1 VRSGSC
7 PMFSPAVTLHAG
19 DMEPET
25 SSSTGRDPTDSHWHP
40 TGGPVAQPTP
50 DERLH
55 RSRRGRM
62 LAGVAAGLA
71 DYLGVDSTLVR
82 LAFVALAFMGGLAVP
97 LYLAGWLVI
106 PDEDGGPTVAEE
118 LLARERAR

>member
-1 VRSGSC
+1 
-7 PMFSPAVTLHAG
+7 MFPLALVLHAG
-19 DMEPET
+19 DMEPDT
-25 SSSTGRDPTDSHWHP
+25 STSTERDPTDSPWHP
-40 TGGPVAQPTP
+40 TGEPVAQPTP

-55 RSRRGRM
+55 RSRQGRM

-71 DYLGVDSTLVR
+71 DYLGVDPTLVR

>member
-1 VRSGSC
+1 
-7 PMFSPAVTLHAG
+7 MFSLAVTLHAG
-19 DMEPET
+19 DMEPGT
-25 SSSTGRDPTDSHWHP
+25 SSSTERDPTDSQWHL
-40 TGGPVAQPTP
+40 TGGPVAQLTS

-71 DYLGVDSTLVR
+71 DYLGVDPTLVR

-118 LLARERAR
+118 LLTRERAR

>member
-1 VRSGSC
+1 MVSL
-7 PMFSPAVTLHAG
+7 AVTVHAG
-19 DMEPET
+19 DMEPDT
-25 SSSTGRDPTDSHWHP
+25 PSSTERDPTASQWQP
-40 TGGPVAQPTP
+40 TSGTAPQPTP

-55 RSRRGRM
+55 RCRQGRM

-71 DYLGVDSTLVR
+71 DYLGVDVTLVR
-82 LAFVALAFMGGLAVP
+82 IAFVALAFMGGLAVP

-118 LLARERAR
+118 LLAREWAR

>member
-1 VRSGSC
+1 
-7 PMFSPAVTLHAG
+7 
-19 DMEPET
+19 MEPDTPSTTDT
-25 SSSTGRDPTDSHWHP
+25 STEPDPIDSHWPP
-40 TGGPVAQPTP
+40 TAGPAGQPTP

-71 DYLGVDSTLVR
+71 DYLGVDPTLVR
-82 LAFVALAFMGGLAVP
+82 LAFVGLAFMGGLAVP

>member
-1 VRSGSC
+1 
-7 PMFSPAVTLHAG
+7 MYSPAVTLHAG
-19 DMEPET
+19 GMEPDT
-25 SSSTGRDPTDSHWHP
+25 SSSTERDPTDSQWHL
-40 TGGPVAQPTP
+40 TDEPVAQPTS

-55 RSRRGRM
+55 RSGRSRM

-71 DYLGVDSTLVR
+71 DYLGVDPALVR

-118 LLARERAR
+118 LLARERVR